1 MESESRMDLVIG
13 AIITAIVG
21 VALLTTA
28 LIPIS
33 VDMITS
39 NLNTTALQKWNTLL
53 YAVITM
59 TVVGVMVGVIKWF
72 TNSNLVTR

>member
-1 MESESRMDLVIG
+1 MESESRLDLVIG

-33 VDMITS
+33 VDMITN

-72 TNSNLVTR
+72 TNSKR

>member
-33 VDMITS
+33 VDMITT

-72 TNSNLVTR
+72 TNSKR

>member
-59 TVVGVMVGVIKWF
+59 TVVGVMVGVIRWF
-72 TNSNLVTR
+72 TNSKR

>member
-59 TVVGVMVGVIKWF
+59 TVVGVMVGVLKWF
-72 TNSNLVTR
+72 TNSKR

>member
-72 TNSNLVTR
+72 TNSKR

>member
-1 MESESRMDLVIG
+1 MDLVIG

-33 VDMITS
+33 VDMIST
-39 NLNTTALQKWNTLL
+39 NLNTSDLQKWNTLL
-53 YAVITM
+53 YAVITF

-72 TNSNLVTR
+72 TNSRR

>member
-33 VDMITS
+33 VDMITN

-72 TNSNLVTR
+72 TNSKR

>member
-33 VDMITS
+33 VDMIST
-39 NLNTTALQKWNTLL
+39 NLNTSDLQKWNTLL
-53 YAVITM
+53 YAVITF

-72 TNSNLVTR
+72 TNSRR

>member
-59 TVVGVMVGVIKWF
+59 TVVGVMVGVIRFF
-72 TNSNLVTR
+72 TNSKR

>member
-33 VDMITS
+33 VDMITN

-72 TNSNLVTR
+72 TNSRR

>member
-1 MESESRMDLVIG
+1 MESESNMDKVIG

-21 VALLTTA
+21 IALLTTA

-33 VDMITS
+33 VDMIAE
-39 NLNTTALQKWNTLL
+39 NLTTTATQKWNTLL

-59 TVVGVMVGVIKWF
+59 VCVGVMVGVIRFF
-72 TNSNLVTR
+72 TNSRR

>member
-1 MESESRMDLVIG
+1 MDLVIG

-33 VDMITS
+33 VDMITT

-53 YAVITM
+53 YAVITT

-72 TNSNLVTR
+72 TNSKR

>member
-1 MESESRMDLVIG
+1 MESESRLDLVIG

-33 VDMITS
+33 VDMIST
-39 NLNTTALQKWNTLL
+39 NLNTSDLQKWNTLL
-53 YAVITM
+53 YAVVTM

-72 TNSNLVTR
+72 TNSRR

>member
-33 VDMITS
+33 VDMITN
-39 NLNTTALQKWNTLL
+39 NLNTTSLQKWNTLL

-72 TNSNLVTR
+72 TNSKR

>member
-1 MESESRMDLVIG
+1 MDLVIG

-72 TNSNLVTR
+72 TNSKR

>member
-33 VDMITS
+33 VDMITT
-39 NLNTTALQKWNTLL
+39 NLNTTSLQKWNTLL

-72 TNSNLVTR
+72 TNSKR

>member
-1 MESESRMDLVIG
+1 MESESRLDLVIG

-33 VDMITS
+33 VDMIST
-39 NLNTTALQKWNTLL
+39 NLNTSDLQKWNTLL
-53 YAVITM
+53 YAVVTM

-72 TNSNLVTR
+72 TNSKR

>member
-1 MESESRMDLVIG
+1 MESESRLDLVIG

-33 VDMITS
+33 VDMITT

-72 TNSNLVTR
+72 TNSKR

>member
-33 VDMITS
+33 VSMITD

-59 TVVGVMVGVIKWF
+59 TVVGVMVGVIRWF
-72 TNSNLVTR
+72 TNSKR

>member
-39 NLNTTALQKWNTLL
+39 NLNTSALQKWNTLL

-72 TNSNLVTR
+72 TNSKR